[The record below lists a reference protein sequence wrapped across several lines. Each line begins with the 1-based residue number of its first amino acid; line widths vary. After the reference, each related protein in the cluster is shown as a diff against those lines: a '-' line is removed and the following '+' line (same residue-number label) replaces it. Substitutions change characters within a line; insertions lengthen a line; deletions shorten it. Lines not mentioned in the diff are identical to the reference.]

1 MTTARETA
9 REIINTWIEYRKIE
23 MDESAPLAKLASL
36 IEHPFLLEVAIS
48 EALEQRD
55 RVIEVLRGALYPV
68 STCGNCGG
76 CRDNAK
82 EALVVAE
89 RLRG

>member
-9 REIINTWIEYRKIE
+9 RAIINTWIEYRKIE
-23 MDESAPLAKLASL
+23 MDESVPLAKLASL
-36 IEHPFLLEVAIS
+36 EVAIT

-55 RVIEVLRGALYPV
+55 RVIEVLRGALHPV
-68 STCGNCGG
+68 STCMNCGG

-82 EALVVAE
+82 EALAAAE
-89 RLRG
+89 KLRGEK